1 MRSGAIKLGLVVLGI
16 NLFFAYIGL
25 YFLPQSESHPPKEL
39 KIQEGVTTE
48 ELIQMGEQILF
59 GKGQCMVC
67 HPMKAEPG
75 MRAPSIDTIGK
86 RMEEEAKERNMK
98 PEDYAFESLVNPGA
112 HVEKGFDNIMPPVHK
127 PPTSLTEGEII
138 TLAAFLQSKGGK
150 VTVSYPGSLE
160 ALKAQIQK
168 AEKGGK

>member
-1 MRSGAIKLGLVVLGI
+1 MRSGAIKLGIVVVVI

-39 KIQEGVTTE
+39 KIQEGITTE
-48 ELIQMGEQILF
+48 ELIQIGEEILF

-75 MRAPSIDTIGK
+75 MRAPAIDTIG
-86 RMEEEAKERNMK
+86 RHMEEEAKERNMK
-98 PEDYAFESLVNPGA
+98 PEDYAFEALVNPGA
-112 HVEKGFDNIMPPVHK
+112 YVEKGYDNIMPPVQK
-127 PPTSLTEGEII
+127 PPISLTEGEII
-138 TLAAFLQSKGGK
+138 ALTAFLQSKGGR
-150 VTVSYPGSLE
+150 VTVSYPASLE
-160 ALKAQIQK
+160 ALKAQIDR

>member
-1 MRSGAIKLGLVVLGI
+1 MKGVIKLGIVVLGI

-39 KIQEGVTTE
+39 KIQEGVTSE
-48 ELIQMGEQILF
+48 ELIQIGEQILF

-75 MRAPSIDTIGK
+75 MRAPAISTIG
-86 RMEEEAKERNMK
+86 REIEEEAKKRNMK
-98 PEDYAFESLVNPGA
+98 PEEHLFEALVNPGA
-112 HVEKGFDNIMPPVHK
+112 YVEKGYDNIMPPVHK
-127 PPTSLTEGEII
+127 PPTSLSEGELIA
-138 TLAAFLQSKGGK
+138 LAAFLQSKGGK
-150 VTVSYPGSLE
+150 VTVSYPASLE
-160 ALKAQIQK
+160 ALRAQIEK